1 MLISLKQW
9 ARLLRIF
16 LAKKENIFALI
27 ADYLLDYLTK
37 IATILHIFKFQ
48 SFKGLAAVKR
58 CYRSNPLFRTVKTML
73 PKELLCQNAI
83 FMKY

>member
-1 MLISLKQW
+1 LLISLKQR

-37 IATILHIFKFQ
+37 IATILHIFKF
-48 SFKGLAAVKR
+48 
-58 CYRSNPLFRTVKTML
+58 
-73 PKELLCQNAI
+73 
-83 FMKY
+83 